1 MGKNARA
8 MLEARFTRR
17 QAFDRW
23 CGLLDRIE

>member
-1 MGKNARA
+1 

-23 CGLLDRIE
+23 RELLDRIE